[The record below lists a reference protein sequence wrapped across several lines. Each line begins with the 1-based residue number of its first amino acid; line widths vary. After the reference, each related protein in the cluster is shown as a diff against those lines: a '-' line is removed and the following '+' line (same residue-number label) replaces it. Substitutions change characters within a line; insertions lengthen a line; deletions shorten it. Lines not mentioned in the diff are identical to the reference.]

1 VVIAVSRSAQPFL
14 TRLLVCPLSMQTQ
27 SNRLQYFL
35 LGLLVLGSMLFFL
48 ASTAAI
54 FDSLIHYAD
63 RARPP
68 LEFSEAPSSMAKPL
82 GEALAAGIQPADNIL
97 AINGVPF
104 TGMAGLIRQIHGA
117 HAGDLVTVVD
127 RSPAGKLRTVR
138 VRLEKWLLGSPTP
151 SRWLI
156 AIVVHTL
163 FPAFCLLLGYWVV
176 FAKPRDRN
184 AWFFLGIMNVVPV
197 SFGTS
202 GYFPGFLAS
211 FTILWQEI
219 VINGMFI
226 CLILLGIYFPVR
238 SRLDTRH
245 PWIKWLLIVPL
256 FLLIVSWV
264 FLRYG
269 MLYDVRFIQ
278 PYLATLRPLHIT
290 ENVFVV
296 LSFVVFLASIL
307 RKLFTVQDPD
317 ARRRLGVVAA
327 GSILGLTPGLIIIIV
342 STLTGVPFSEAAP
355 PWAILVAVTLF
366 SLFPLS
372 LAYTVIVQRALD
384 VRIFLRQGTRYAFAR
399 GTLWVLQA
407 AFFSYLGYS
416 LYHFSR
422 ESHHR
427 PGHLVFPIA
436 IVLLLTFLRFP
447 VMRSLSLWVDRR
459 FFREAYSV
467 EQVLN
472 ELSQQARGFAETE
485 PLVRTIIDRISE
497 TLHVESIAVLLRQG
511 PIFRMQYAQG
521 LAAADGVALSENSS
535 TIRTLVRG
543 DGPARIRR
551 DRPDPWL
558 SLASPSEV
566 QTLDQLRAELMLPL
580 PGRSELIGVMALGPK
595 RSEEPYSSAD
605 RRLLQSVALQ
615 TGLAIENTELVRT
628 LAEEASHRERLNN
641 EIEIAKEVQ
650 QHLFPQLY
658 PKVEGVELAGF
669 CRTAQQ
675 IGGDYYDFIPL
686 ENGRLG
692 IAIGDVSGKGISAA
706 LMMAS
711 IRSAL
716 HGLTYSG
723 ILDLP
728 VLMQSM
734 NHIAYESSADNRF
747 TTFFFAEYDP
757 ATRRLDYVNAGHDA
771 PILLRAASAKLDEN
785 CNPPCICDV
794 LKLDLGG
801 PVLGVFPELAYQQ
814 GSLELKIGDVLIAY
828 TDGLSEAINAHYEEW
843 GIERILQAA
852 QESAQLP
859 AREIVSKLL
868 QGADQFTAGE
878 PQNDDLTMIVVKII
892 ECSPSAP
899 LVSHAAG
906 SEIPSPKPHSTLTAI
921 PASR

>member
-1 VVIAVSRSAQPFL
+1 
-14 TRLLVCPLSMQTQ
+14 
-27 SNRLQYFL
+27 
-35 LGLLVLGSMLFFL
+35 
-48 ASTAAI
+48 
-54 FDSLIHYAD
+54 
-63 RARPP
+63 
-68 LEFSEAPSSMAKPL
+68 
-82 GEALAAGIQPADNIL
+82 
-97 AINGVPF
+97 
-104 TGMAGLIRQIHGA
+104 
-117 HAGDLVTVVD
+117 
-127 RSPAGKLRTVR
+127 
-138 VRLEKWLLGSPTP
+138 
-151 SRWLI
+151 
-156 AIVVHTL
+156 
-163 FPAFCLLLGYWVV
+163 LGYWVV

-197 SFGTS
+197 FFGTS
-202 GYFPGFLAS
+202 GYYPGFLAS
-211 FTILWQEI
+211 FRILWQDI
-219 VINGMFI
+219 VIDGMFI
-226 CLILLGIYFPVR
+226 CLILLGVYFPVR

-256 FLLIVSWV
+256 FIIILSAV

-269 MLYDVRFIQ
+269 MLYDARFIQ
-278 PYLATLRPLHIT
+278 PYLAMWGPIDMAG
-290 ENVFVV
+290 NVFVV
-296 LSFVVFLASIL
+296 LSVLVFLASIL
-307 RKLFTVQDPD
+307 RKLFIVKDLD

-327 GSILGLTPGLIIIIV
+327 GSILGLTPVLIIIIV
-342 STLTGVPFSEAAP
+342 STVTGAPFGEAVPS
-355 PWAILVAVTLF
+355 WAILVAVTLF
-366 SLFPLS
+366 TFFPLS

-399 GTLWVLQA
+399 GTLWMLQA
-407 AFFSYLGYS
+407 AVYSYLGYS
-416 LYHFSR
+416 VYHFSR
-422 ESHHR
+422 EAHHR
-427 PGHLVFPIA
+427 PGHLIFPIA
-436 IVLLLTFLRFP
+436 IVLLLSFLRFP
-447 VMRSLSLWVDRR
+447 VMRSLSLWIDRR

-511 PIFRMQYAQG
+511 QVFRLQYAQG
-521 LAAADGVALSENSS
+521 LAAADGVSLSEHSS

-543 DGPARIRR
+543 DGPARVRR

-628 LAEEASHRERLNN
+628 LAEEASHRERLNR

-650 QHLFPQLY
+650 EHLFPQVY

-675 IGGDYYDFIPL
+675 IGGDYYDFIAL

-706 LMMAS
+706 LLMAS

-723 ILDLP
+723 FLDLP

-757 ATRRLDYVNAGHDA
+757 ATRQLHYVNAGHDA
-771 PILLRAASAKLDEN
+771 PILLRAAPAKLDGN
-785 CNPPCICDV
+785 CDPPCVCDV
-794 LKLDLGG
+794 LNLDLGG

-814 GSLELKIGDVLIAY
+814 GRLELKIGDVLIAY
-828 TDGLSEAINAHYEEW
+828 TDGLSEAINAQYEEW
-843 GIERILQAA
+843 GSERILQAA
-852 QESAQLP
+852 QETAQLP
-859 AREIVSKLL
+859 AREIVSQLIN
-868 QGADQFTAGE
+868 GADQFTAGA
-878 PQNDDLTMIVVKII
+878 PQNDDLTIIVVKII
-892 ECSPSAP
+892 ECSSSVPR
-899 LVSHAAG
+899 VGQAAVP
-906 SEIPSPKPHSTLTAI
+906 EIASPNRT
-921 PASR
+921 RV